1 MKQIFIIL
9 ILAIGIIT
17 SCQKENFTHSG
28 MASDHFFLQND
39 GQNMPVLVAGNLDS
53 KKMILILHGGP
64 GASSLY
70 YREPF
75 VRDVVEKEFV
85 IVYWD
90 QRYAGMTQGNGGSTD
105 INVFRDDVKKLIQLL
120 KVKYGADQEIY
131 LFGVSWGGFLAPYFL
146 LHDSNEQ
153 MVKGWIQVDGAH
165 NYSLNDSLTKEMLL
179 VYGDREIN
187 AGRNTD
193 FWKEVVD
200 WCKKHDYRDIE
211 SSRKLNKYA
220 TKAEDKINEID
231 GYNLAKVTL
240 TDNRSMGSLW
250 SNSTSSYFQKIHLQA
265 YDHTNSEELYKLTLP
280 VLLLWGK
287 YDFICPT
294 GLADDIEANI
304 GSTDVQKIIF
314 EHSGHNAAFIELNL
328 FWSEVINWMRKH

>member
-9 ILAIGIIT
+9 TLAIGIIT
-17 SCQKENFTHSG
+17 SCQRENFTHSG
-28 MASDHFFLQND
+28 MANDHFFLQSN

-70 YREPF
+70 YREPY

-105 INVFRDDVKKLIQLL
+105 LNVFRDDVKKLIQLL

-146 LHDSNEQ
+146 LHDSNKQ

-179 VYGDREIN
+179 VFGVRELN

-193 FWKEVVD
+193 FWKEAVD
-200 WCKKHDYRDIE
+200 WSNKHDYHGIE
-211 SSRKLNKYA
+211 NSRKLNKYA
-220 TKAEDKINEID
+220 TEAETKLNEIE
-231 GYNLAKVTL
+231 GYSLAKVPL

-250 SNSTSSYFQKIHLQA
+250 ANSASSYLQKIDLQA